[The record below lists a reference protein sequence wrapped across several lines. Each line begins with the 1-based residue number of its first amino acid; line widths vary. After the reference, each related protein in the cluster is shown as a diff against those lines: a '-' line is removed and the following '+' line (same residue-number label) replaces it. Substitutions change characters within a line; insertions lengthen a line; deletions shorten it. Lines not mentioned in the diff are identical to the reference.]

1 MVDETR
7 AGVLSVMQ
15 QAPRRLPELAG
26 LTGALTTSTGGRLE
40 RALILALRSRAHQ
53 SAARLNGAVG
63 DASRELRAKGLN
75 DHSVRAFFGH
85 LVEEAGRACGADG
98 HSLLSGQPRWMPVRT
113 RVVALADAVL
123 REPDPY
129 MLQPLRV

>member
-1 MVDETR
+1 MATGTV
-7 AGVLSVMQ
+7 AALLSIMQ
-15 QAPRRLPELAG
+15 QAPKRLPELAG
-26 LTGALTTSTGGRLE
+26 LTGALTKSTGGRLE
-40 RALILALRSRAHQ
+40 RALILTLRSRAHQ

-63 DASRELRAKGLN
+63 DASRELRAQGLS

-123 REPDPY
+123 REPEPF
-129 MLQPLRV
+129 MMQALRV